1 MTENAPRAVP
11 VPEASS
17 RGATRRRSPRLTA
30 TSGVLTY
37 VLIALAVLLPVP
49 YMLQLPGPVFNTLG
63 DYQGKPMIS
72 VSGAKTYPT
81 DGRIDML
88 TVAVSG
94 GPGRDTYASQALGA
108 LLRGKE
114 TVIPTEA
121 YYPLDTTREDVT
133 ESNAVEMSSS
143 QDVAVAAAM
152 EQLDKPYEVH
162 LLVDEV
168 LPDSPAEG
176 QLRKGDRIISVNGT
190 KLDSDPAAAQMMSQ
204 TVQKSK
210 SVDLVVDREGEDT
223 DVSLTPANIEG
234 RQAIGINMK
243 QDFDFPVDVKF
254 NVEGIGGPSAGT
266 MFALAIVDELTP
278 GAMTGGKHV
287 AGTGEIDPSGKVS
300 PIGGARQKVAA
311 STEQGATLF
320 MSPAENCEEVMAAAD
335 QSKITVT
342 RIDTLDDA
350 QNAVEQYAAGHTSE
364 LPKCPTGGADT
375 NEKGQ

>member
-1 MTENAPRAVP
+1 M
-11 VPEASS
+11 
-17 RGATRRRSPRLTA
+17 
-30 TSGVLTY
+30 LTY
-37 VLIALAVLLPVP
+37 VFIALAVLLPVP

-81 DGRIDML
+81 DGNLDML

-94 GPGRDTYASQALGA
+94 GPGRDIYASQALGA
-108 LLRGKE
+108 LLHAKD

-121 YYPLDTTREDVT
+121 YYPLETTREDVA

-152 EQLDKPYEVH
+152 GQLGKSYQVH

-168 LPDSPAEG
+168 VPGSPAEAH
-176 QLRKGDRIISVNGT
+176 LKKGDRIISVNG
-190 KLDSDPAAAQMMSQ
+190 KKIDSDPAAAQVMSE
-204 TVQKSK
+204 TVQSAS
-210 SVDLVVDREGEDT
+210 SVDLVVERDGKNT
-223 DVSLTPANIEG
+223 DLTVKPTEIEG

-243 QDFDFPVDVKF
+243 QDFEFPVDVKF
-254 NVEGIGGPSAGT
+254 NVEGVGGPSAGT
-266 MFALAIVDELTP
+266 MFALAIIDELTP

-311 STEQGATLF
+311 STAKGATLF
-320 MSPAENCEEVMAAAD
+320 LSPAENCAEVMAAAD
-335 QSKITVT
+335 QSKITVA

-350 QNAVEQYAAGHTSE
+350 QNTVEHYADGDTSQ
-364 LPKCPTGGADT
+364 LQKCPADGAEQ

>member
-1 MTENAPRAVP
+1 
-11 VPEASS
+11 
-17 RGATRRRSPRLTA
+17 
-30 TSGVLTY
+30 
-37 VLIALAVLLPVP
+37 
-49 YMLQLPGPVFNTLG
+49 MLQLPGPVFNTLG

-210 SVDLVVDREGEDT
+210 SVDLVVDRDGEDT